1 MSLQVRTQRSISP
14 DYQPGIPETIAGT
27 SPNARECS
35 MNSRPTLLLALS
47 LALCAFPSTA
57 QTKADPVSAKLT
69 ALEAKWNEAYKRGDA
84 AGMTAL
90 LSDDFIIT
98 VEDGSTYSKTGY
110 LAHTADSELKVKIS
124 DMTDLRV
131 RVHGNI
137 AIVTGAYH
145 EKGTSKGR
153 AYESHDRF
161 TDVWTKTPTGWQ
173 VIASHY
179 SIPTSQ

>member
-1 MSLQVRTQRSISP
+1 
-14 DYQPGIPETIAGT
+14 
-27 SPNARECS
+27 
-35 MNSRPTLLLALS
+35 MNRQTLLFLCLS
-47 LALCAFPSTA
+47 FALCVVKLSAP
-57 QTKADPVSAKLT
+57 QTKDPATSKVT
-69 ALEAKWNEAYKRGDA
+69 ALEAQWNDAYKRGDA

-98 VEDGSTYSKTGY
+98 VEDGSTFSKTGY
-110 LAHTADSELKVKIS
+110 LAHTADSELRVQIS

-179 SIPTSQ
+179 SIPSSQ

>member
-1 MSLQVRTQRSISP
+1 MKHQ
-14 DYQPGIPETIAGT
+14 TI
-27 SPNARECS
+27 
-35 MNSRPTLLLALS
+35 LLCLS
-47 LALCAFPSTA
+47 FALCAVNLSAA
-57 QTKADPVSAKLT
+57 QTKDPATSKVT
-69 ALEAKWNEAYKRGDA
+69 ALEAQWNDAYKRGDA

-98 VEDGSTYSKTGY
+98 VEDGNTFSKTGY
-110 LAHTADSELKVKIS
+110 LAHTADSELRVQIS
-124 DMTDLRV
+124 DMSDLRV
-131 RVHGNI
+131 RVHGNL

-179 SIPTSQ
+179 SIPSSQ